1 MAPKP
6 PTPAQIA
13 ALKKSKGVKPTEAF
27 TKPGQ
32 KATGLA
38 KSSTPNRFSST
49 AKTPVRDNISGFSM
63 RGSGTPT
70 GVSMGINPLSKNQ
83 IINATIAATALGR
96 GAGFAGKLGASS
108 VTSGGTKAGSKATS
122 STSKTMSVPKG
133 TKALVSNKSGM
144 AKALSD
150 VSKVTV
156 QKSEAKVAAGK
167 QTWEALQKRNLQ
179 TLSKAIKVAK
189 GKGYVA
195 GAATVQ
201 GIHTVGKPK
210 KK

>member
-1 MAPKP
+1 MAKN

-38 KSSTPNRFSST
+38 KSSTPNRFAST
-49 AKTPVRDNISGFSM
+49 AKTPVRGNISGFSM
-63 RGSGTPT
+63 RGSGTPLGT
-70 GVSMGINPLSKNQ
+70 SMAINPLSKNQ
-83 IINATIAATALGR
+83 IINATLAATALGR
-96 GAGFAGKLGASS
+96 GAGFAGKIGSS
-108 VTSGGTKAGSKATS
+108 SSIGGGTKTGSKATS

-133 TKALVSNKSGM
+133 SKVITSGKNGT
-144 AKALSD
+144 ANATSGI
-150 VSKVTV
+150 SKVTL
-156 QKSEAKVAAGK
+156 QKSPAKVEAGK
-167 QTWEALQKRNLQ
+167 KSFQALQKRNLE
-179 TLSKAIKVAK
+179 TLSNVIKVAK
-189 GKGYVA
+189 GKSFVA
-195 GAATVQ
+195 GAATIQ